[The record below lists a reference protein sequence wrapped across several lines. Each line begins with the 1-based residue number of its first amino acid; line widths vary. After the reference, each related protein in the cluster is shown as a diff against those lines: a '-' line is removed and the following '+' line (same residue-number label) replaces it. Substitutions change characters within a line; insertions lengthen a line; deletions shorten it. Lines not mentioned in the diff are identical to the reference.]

1 MFVAGA
7 DYTDTCTVENCMG
20 ERVCGSR
27 EYDSLPSILFDI
39 SYIGHRGVQQR
50 GPFVVVKCFRKQ
62 RYERLRS
69 VFGGCLLVFLFSFF
83 LILILAF
90 SFSSLLSNLEEKRLP
105 FFADFLFL

>member
-1 MFVAGA
+1 MEIEKISVQFRFLKVSLLFSLFVAGA

-62 RYERLRS
+62 RNERLRS

-83 LILILAF
+83 F
-90 SFSSLLSNLEEKRLP
+90 
-105 FFADFLFL
+105 